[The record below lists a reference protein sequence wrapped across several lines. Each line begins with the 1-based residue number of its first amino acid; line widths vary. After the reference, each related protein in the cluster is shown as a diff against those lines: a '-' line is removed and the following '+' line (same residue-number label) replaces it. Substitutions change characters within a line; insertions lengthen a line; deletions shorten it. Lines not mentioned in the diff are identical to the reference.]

1 MFSYRWP
8 PDVLLFRETCT
19 AARNRKESAKIEYT
33 SQIPKCMAWRE
44 TPVTTVSSHADFQL
58 PQAFLCYFV
67 TVRPAMSNSHVIPL
81 TGEGDR
87 SETPCFVLG
96 FFKLNYMELG
106 KLSCF
111 QMKQWMCTYLDK
123 MCMKN
128 ISKKTR
134 SLFRVNLINE
144 HKCSNP
150 CPQ

>member
-1 MFSYRWP
+1 MLFLSLHICLYHSVLLLVSQFLFLSKYITMSTRFPSELLILLILFSYRWP

-58 PQAFLCYFV
+58 PQAFFCYFV
-67 TVRPAMSNSHVIPL
+67 TVRPAVSNSHVIPL

-87 SETPCFVLG
+87 SETPCFVLD

-106 KLSCF
+106 K
-111 QMKQWMCTYLDK
+111 
-123 MCMKN
+123 
-128 ISKKTR
+128 
-134 SLFRVNLINE
+134 
-144 HKCSNP
+144 
-150 CPQ
+150 